1 MGEAA
6 VPALHLND
14 RPNINLTRDE
24 KLALYKASITAY
36 GKLLRNQAQWKA
48 YADVAD
54 VVTQGYQD
62 YLRSIFGG
70 DKAKK

>member
-6 VPALHLND
+6 VPALRLND
-14 RPNINLTRDE
+14 RPTINLTRDE
-24 KLALYKASITAY
+24 KLDLYKASPTAV
-36 GKLLRNQAQWKA
+36 GKLLKNQAQWKA

-62 YLRSIFGG
+62 YLRTIFN
-70 DKAKK
+70 DKKKK